1 MCRRCWPCTE
11 CRAQPAGHA
20 RRQPDVCGP
29 PLREAAARTA
39 PRAARRMDIPCKI
52 VGSHS
57 PRHPFQRSPATPA
70 SGYRNNTTGA
80 LGGIGDEGTAWSSST
95 FADGSNNAG
104 RLLFKGSLVNPLN
117 NINRSYGFS
126 VRCVQASAGLP
137 CLRNALRRA
146 KQSFSHTFPVCCRPI
161 FRFSGRFS
169 RYSVGGTLRFD
180 RRSRQA

>member
-1 MCRRCWPCTE
+1 M
-11 CRAQPAGHA
+11 
-20 RRQPDVCGP
+20 
-29 PLREAAARTA
+29 
-39 PRAARRMDIPCKI
+39 
-52 VGSHS
+52 
-57 PRHPFQRSPATPA
+57 PA

-126 VRCVQASAGLP
+126 VRCVQHLP
-137 CLRNALRRA
+137 DCLVPGVRCGERSGA
-146 KQSFSHTFPVCCRPI
+146 FPIHSRCAVG
-161 FRFSGRFS
+161 RFSDFPADFS
-169 RYSVGGTLRFD
+169 RYSVGGTFRFG